1 MMCALYGVTRG
12 GFYAWQCRG
21 PSVHTSQDARLTER
35 IRQVQV
41 ARLMRGARLQGRSA
55 RRYHRSMVRQRAFFA
70 SVPNHQRA
78 HVTQAPNQVWLGDV
92 TYLKVASQWRYLA
105 VVMDRHSRR
114 VLGWSLSA
122 RRDAALTSEALR
134 HSVRKRPPTT
144 GLMFHSDRGI
154 EYAAFDYRHEL
165 ARLGILQSMN
175 RPGKMNDNAHM
186 ESFFHSMKAEDLHG
200 RRFDNDEQLR
210 QALRSY
216 IEFYNQQRLHSLYA
230 TFLRSPLSGSVACNY
245 VSTKAVQ
252 DPPPVRAFYLASAG
266 DGAPVNLVLLATVSG
281 GQRII
286 TAWATA

>member
-12 GFYAWQCRG
+12 GFYAWQSRQ
-21 PSVHTSQDARLTER
+21 PSERVSQDARLTER
-35 IRQVQV
+35 IREVHAQSRGYYGSPRVMRQLNCEGESVGRRRV

-70 SVPNHQRA
+70 SVPNQQRA
-78 HVTQAPNQVWLGDV
+78 TVTQAPNQVWVGDV
-92 TYLKVASQWRYLA
+92 TYLKVAGRWRYLA

-122 RRDAALTSEALR
+122 RRDAALTSDALR
-134 HSVRKRPPTT
+134 HSARKRAPAP

-154 EYAAFDYRHEL
+154 EYAAFDYRDQL
-165 ARLGILQSMN
+165 ARLGITQSMN

-200 RRFDNDEQLR
+200 RRFDSDAQLR

-216 IEFYNQQRLHSLYA
+216 IAFYNQQRLHSALCYLSPV
-230 TFLRSPLSGSVACNY
+230 TFERQRSLQPC
-245 VSTKAVQ
+245 
-252 DPPPVRAFYLASAG
+252 
-266 DGAPVNLVLLATVSG
+266 VN
-281 GQRII
+281 
-286 TAWATA
+286 

>member
-12 GFYAWQCRG
+12 GFYAWQRRQ
-21 PSVHTSQDARLTER
+21 PSARTSQDARLTER
-35 IRQVQV
+35 IRQVHAQSRGYYGSPRVARQLRCEGESVGRRRV

-70 SVPNHQRA
+70 SAPNQQRA
-78 HVTQAPNQVWLGDV
+78 QMVQAPNQVWVGDV
-92 TYLKVASQWRYLA
+92 TYLKVAGQWRYLA

-114 VLGWSLSA
+114 VLGWSLSM
-122 RRDAALTSEALR
+122 RRDAALTRDALR
-134 HSVRKRPPTT
+134 HSVRKRQPAP

-154 EYAAFDYRHEL
+154 EYAAFEYRNEL
-165 ARLGILQSMN
+165 ARLGIMQSMN

-216 IEFYNQQRLHSLYA
+216 IEFYNQQRLHSA
-230 TFLRSPLSGSVACNY
+230 LRYLSPVAFERQGSLQPC
-245 VSTKAVQ
+245 
-252 DPPPVRAFYLASAG
+252 
-266 DGAPVNLVLLATVSG
+266 VN
-281 GQRII
+281 
-286 TAWATA
+286 